1 MIAIHALYHLRIM
14 MRITL
19 DIDDDILSAGKELAK
34 AAGKTAGQIISELAR
49 KALTAPS
56 AATHHRVEQ
65 PRAIYGIQPLPHRG
79 GIVTS
84 EMVRQSTRT
93 GSDTI
98 IRVRR

>member
-1 MIAIHALYHLRIM
+1 
-14 MRITL
+14 MRTTL
-19 DIDDDILSAGKELAK
+19 DIDDEILSASKELAK

-65 PRAIYGIQPLPHRG
+65 ARAIYGIQPLPHRG

-84 EMVRQSTRT
+84 EMVRQLLDDE
-93 GSDTI
+93 GI
-98 IRVRR
+98 